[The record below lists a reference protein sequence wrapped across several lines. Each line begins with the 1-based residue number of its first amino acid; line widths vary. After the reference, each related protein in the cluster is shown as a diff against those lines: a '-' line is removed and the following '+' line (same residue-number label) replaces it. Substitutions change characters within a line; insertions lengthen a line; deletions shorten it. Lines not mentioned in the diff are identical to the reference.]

1 MTKAISA
8 NLQQLM
14 NEVAE
19 LLNKDQV
26 SADVSMMELGV
37 DSMNVVE
44 LIMICEEIY
53 PDLVDPDSL
62 EFDEFTTLRQLD
74 ERLVLEMA

>member
-1 MTKAISA
+1 MTKIISVK
-8 NLQQLM
+8 LKQLM
-14 NEVAE
+14 AEVAE
-19 LLNKDQV
+19 LLNKDEV
-26 SADVSMMELGV
+26 PADVSMMELGV

-74 ERLVLEMA
+74 ERLMSEIA

>member
-1 MTKAISA
+1 MTKIISVK
-8 NLQQLM
+8 LKQLM
-14 NEVAE
+14 AEVAE
-19 LLNKDQV
+19 LLNKDEV

-74 ERLVLEMA
+74 ERLMSEIA

>member
-1 MTKAISA
+1 MTKTISA

-74 ERLVLEMA
+74 ERLMLEMA

>member
-1 MTKAISA
+1 MKKENSKQ
-8 NLQQLM
+8 LSQLM
-14 NEVAE
+14 AEVAE
-19 LLNKDQV
+19 LLNKEEV
-26 SADVSMMELGV
+26 SPDVSMMELGV

-62 EFDEFTTLRQLD
+62 EFDESTTLRQLD
-74 ERLVLEMA
+74 ERLILEMA

>member
-1 MTKAISA
+1 MTKTINA
-8 NLQQLM
+8 NLQKLM

-74 ERLVLEMA
+74 ERLMLEMA

>member
-1 MTKAISA
+1 MRKIISVK
-8 NLQQLM
+8 LKQLM
-14 NEVAE
+14 TEVAE
-19 LLNKDQV
+19 LLNKDEV

-74 ERLVLEMA
+74 ERLMSEIA

>member
-1 MTKAISA
+1 MTKIISVK
-8 NLQQLM
+8 LKQLM
-14 NEVAE
+14 TEVAE
-19 LLNKDQV
+19 LLNKDEV

-74 ERLVLEMA
+74 ERLMSEIA

>member
-1 MTKAISA
+1 MTNKTSKQ
-8 NLQQLM
+8 LQQLM
-14 NEVAE
+14 SEVAE

-26 SADVSMMELGV
+26 SADTSMMELGV

-62 EFDEFTTLRQLD
+62 EFDEYTTLRQLD
-74 ERLVLEMA
+74 ERLVSEAA

>member
-1 MTKAISA
+1 MTKIISVK
-8 NLQQLM
+8 LKQLM
-14 NEVAE
+14 TEVAE
-19 LLNKDQV
+19 LLNKDEV
-26 SADVSMMELGV
+26 PADVSMMELGV

-74 ERLVLEMA
+74 ERLMSEIA